1 VRLADHARRLNLAS
15 GRTDLPPLILMSDA
29 RRLPDPSPVA
39 LTLPRGAAVLVRH
52 GNPDERRA
60 LVERVA
66 PLCRARELRLIV
78 ADDLA
83 LASEAGAF
91 GLHLPESTAACAD
104 ALRLRRSWKGP
115 MLSVAAHSPR
125 ALKRAAEL
133 GADAALVSPVFATQS
148 HPEREAI
155 GVMRF
160 LAWCRTAPLPVYALG
175 GITAANAGRLSGAR
189 LVGIAGIGGFV

>member
-1 VRLADHARRLNLAS
+1 
-15 GRTDLPPLILMSDA
+15 MSDA
-29 RRLPDPSPVA
+29 RRLPDPGPVA

-60 LVERVA
+60 LVERLA
-66 PLCRARELRLIV
+66 PLCRERDLRLIV
-78 ADDLA
+78 SDDLA

-91 GLHLPESTAACAD
+91 GLHLPESTAARAE

-133 GADAALVSPVFATQS
+133 GADAALVSPVFATAS
-148 HPEREAI
+148 HPALAAI

-160 LAWCRTAPLPVYALG
+160 LAWCRTATLPVYALG
-175 GITAANAGRLSGAR
+175 GITAANAGRLSGPHI
-189 LVGIAGIGGFV
+189 VGIAGIVGFV